1 MKIQLLMI
9 IAVIVSSLLTI
20 SQRAHGQE
28 VNQFRWL
35 EPSLEQTFDKLATP
49 DKDHDSDSS
58 KPNDIGS
65 QQVAVNKLRE
75 TVLPNTIF
83 ATAARFRDS
92 INPRA
97 PPFSSI

>member
-20 SQRAHGQE
+20 SQRVHGQE

-35 EPSLEQTFDKLATP
+35 EPSVEQTFDKLTAS
-49 DKDHDSDSS
+49 DKETESDNSHIQIS
-58 KPNDIGS
+58 T
-65 QQVAVNKLRE
+65 NKHLVGNRLQIAFASN
-75 TVLPNTIF
+75 TVF
-83 ATAARFRDS
+83 ATANRFRNT